1 MKATVRLE
9 GELTEFRTEKKPTKL
24 SRTVKGKGG
33 TLSSRLD
40 TVVQQG
46 MVFLITGLLLLCL
59 PLEVVLGLCRTGCYE
74 AGTELCG
81 TLGPSLS
88 SPVLRASAF

>member
-33 TLSSRLD
+33 TLLSRLD

-59 PLEVVLGLCRTGCYE
+59 PLEVVLGLCRTRDR
-74 AGTELCG
+74 
-81 TLGPSLS
+81 TLWDPGAKPLI
-88 SPVLRASAF
+88 PVLRASAF